1 MTGKPVSDLPDI
13 RLREAIA
20 VYLFGTKYT
29 DEQLRS
35 IAIMGDGTWY
45 KYPVHGT
52 YKRVG
57 NHTTI
62 WMPGQHKKTYY
73 DGRR

>member
-1 MTGKPVSDLPDI
+1 MVGKAASDLPDI

-20 VYLFGTKYT
+20 VYLYGKEYT

-35 IAIMGDGTWY
+35 IAIMGNGVWY
-45 KYPVHGT
+45 RYPDSGT

-57 NHTTI
+57 NQITI
-62 WMPGQHKKTYY
+62 SMSGQHGITYQ
-73 DGRR
+73 